1 MRSNLLKWLLFV
13 GLVLVSVATFLWV
26 PMVQRPAWDQATQS
40 MKPVA
45 WPLFRIM
52 IFHVP
57 VAWVAALAFLTSTI
71 YSVQTLRTRDPLAD
85 IKAASAAELGLIFG
99 ILATITGSIWAKFE
113 WGSYW
118 NWDPRETS
126 ILILLLIYAA
136 YFALRSALPESESRA
151 RISAVYAIAAFVT
164 VPFLVFIVPRVVDSL
179 HPAPIVDQR
188 GKMQMD
194 KELLVVFMG
203 SLVCFTGLYFWIL
216 DLKVALAELRERW

>member
-13 GLVLVSVATFLWV
+13 GLCLVSIATFLWV
-26 PMVQRPAWDQATQS
+26 PMVQRPVWDQATQS
-40 MKPVA
+40 MKPMA

-57 VAWVAALAFLTSTI
+57 MSWVATLAFLMSTI
-71 YSVQTLRTRDPLAD
+71 YSVQTLRTRNPLAD
-85 IKAASAAELGLIFG
+85 IKASSAAELGLIFG
-99 ILATITGSIWAKFE
+99 ILATITGSVWAKFE
-113 WGSYW
+113 WGTYW

-126 ILILLLIYAA
+126 IMILLLIYAA

-151 RISAVYAIAAFVT
+151 RISAVYTIAAFVT
-164 VPFLVFIVPRVVDSL
+164 IPFLMFIVPHAVDSL

-194 KELLVVFMG
+194 KELLVVFLG
-203 SLVCFTGLYFWIL
+203 ALACFTGLYFWIL
-216 DLKVALAELRERW
+216 NLKVTLAELRERL

>member
-203 SLVCFTGLYFWIL
+203 SLLCFTGLYFWIL